1 MASFIRVSDL
11 MVQNPV
17 TAESDAPLIK
27 VAQLRRDN
35 SISSVILAEDNKPYG
50 IMRAMMYEGGYPS
63 AAFRSIYE
71 RRVLWA

>member
-1 MASFIRVSDL
+1 MASFFRVSDL

-27 VAQLRRDN
+27 VAPLRRDN

-50 IMRAMMYEGGYPS
+50 IMRA
-63 AAFRSIYE
+63 R
-71 RRVLWA
+71 